1 MTYCMHFGRN
11 VSVDIKDKSKLELGP
26 LQPSELENANEFLI
40 PKVQSTLVD
49 WKDRC

>member
-1 MTYCMHFGRN
+1 MASCMHFCRN
-11 VSVDIKDKSKLELGP
+11 DSVDIKDKSKLELGP
-26 LQPSELENANEFLI
+26 LQPSELENAKEFWI